1 MFRRPS
7 ETHSKAPQP
16 GAFSFF
22 GIQQAFSPRHMAIGR
37 YDFYSKSGCDNP
49 RMELLII
56 SLASLLAGLVDSIVG
71 GGGLILVPALF
82 ATFPSA
88 HPATLFGT
96 NKSASV
102 WGTAIATVQYSR
114 RVQMRWA
121 ALMPAT
127 VAGFA
132 GAFAGAWVVTVI
144 DPGFLRK
151 LLPLILLAV
160 LVYTL
165 ARKDLGRTH
174 APRFAGSLEKW
185 LAAAIGAVIGFYDGF
200 FGPGTGS
207 FLVFL
212 FVRLL
217 GYDFLNASASAK
229 LVNTATNLA
238 ALILFAAK
246 GHVWWHFMVA
256 MALANVA
263 GSLLGT
269 RLALKHGAGFVRGV
283 FIVVVSALILKTG
296 YDAFLR

>member
-1 MFRRPS
+1 
-7 ETHSKAPQP
+7 
-16 GAFSFF
+16 
-22 GIQQAFSPRHMAIGR
+22 
-37 YDFYSKSGCDNP
+37 
-49 RMELLII
+49 
-56 SLASLLAGLVDSIVG
+56 
-71 GGGLILVPALF
+71 
-82 ATFPSA
+82 
-88 HPATLFGT
+88 
-96 NKSASV
+96 
-102 WGTAIATVQYSR
+102 
-114 RVQMRWA
+114 MRWA

-144 DPGFLRK
+144 DPG
-151 LLPLILLAV
+151 
-160 LVYTL
+160 
-165 ARKDLGRTH
+165 
-174 APRFAGSLEKW
+174 
-185 LAAAIGAVIGFYDGF
+185 
-200 FGPGTGS
+200 